1 MAHTVKARMNAKAM
15 GKRVHIATNWFRIV
29 ENDIFFIIKVSEVE
43 RKTIS
48 AKIGKM
54 CQPALFFHYFKY

>member
-1 MAHTVKARMNAKAM
+1 MAHTVKARINAKAM
-15 GKRVHIATNWFRIV
+15 GKRVHIATNWFRIA
-29 ENDIFFIIKVSEVE
+29 EKDIFFIIKVSKVE

-54 CQPALFFHYFKY
+54 C